1 MKTQFLMGLS
11 EKSSNYA
18 YASQELCEKNIV
30 ILFFKVR
37 ISKKTNEICF
47 CDVCKN
53 FIRKKEV
60 HEITTTQRKKGHHA
74 CFLQT
79 IEEMQM
85 ENKKN
90 SVLVSFTQ

>member
-18 YASQELCEKNIV
+18 YASQELCKKNIV
-30 ILFFKVR
+30 ILTFKVR

-60 HEITTTQRKKGHHA
+60 HEITTAQKKKRASRMFPTNYRRNAIGKH
-74 CFLQT
+74 
-79 IEEMQM
+79 E
-85 ENKKN
+85 KKR
-90 SVLVSFTQ
+90 S